1 MKRKILTIALTGIFV
16 LGLIASINTNQTN
29 QEKNIEILQNSHAEM
44 GPDKVGCTFPGRK
57 NCPNFPDYNKE
68 KFKIEEL
75 PAHFIPSDI

>member
-29 QEKNIEILQNSHAEM
+29 QEKNIEILQNSHADM
-44 GPDKVGCTFPGRK
+44 SPDKVGCSFPGNE
-57 NCPNFPDYNKE
+57 NCPLFPDYNEE

-75 PAHFIPSDI
+75 PAH